1 MTTRPS
7 APAAGTAQGQP
18 VATASDV
25 PEAHTADK
33 NERRTAH
40 IIQPKPT
47 AQEYLSALKAGKPLD
62 RFAPHAPRPA
72 LSPEEAKEQYD
83 LLVKSKD
90 YL

>member
-7 APAAGTAQGQP
+7 APAAGTAQGQFI
-18 VATASDV
+18 AA
-25 PEAHTADK
+25 A

-62 RFAPHAPRPA
+62 RFAPHTPRPA

-90 YL
+90 HL